1 MKLNRRDFLGAGA
14 LAAAASLPGAGFAAA
29 EAKGGGLAYSR
40 KLLVKHET
48 DVFIAG
54 GGPAGVAAAISAA
67 ENGAKVFLCE
77 GHSCFGGMS
86 TAGRVPIFMGFGDGV
101 NVYAQGVATRVR
113 EALKRETSLKGE
125 GNDIEAFKRAY
136 DSLMVA
142 SGAEF
147 RFGVKVVDAV
157 VENGNVTH
165 AVCSGPAG
173 LFAVKAKVF
182 VDASGNGELA
192 FAAGAEMKKG
202 DKNGKMMPGTLCSIW
217 TGFDWERWEKEAP
230 KHPKTFRGWA
240 DFVDEALADGVFLEA
255 DRHLTGFNR
264 LGKDLAPANMGHAFN
279 LDATDEVSVTK
290 ALVRCRAQMKEWERY
305 FHEYVKR
312 GTENIRLVATGEML
326 GVREARRLVSDYV
339 LSFGDYMKRASFA
352 DEIGRYSYPI
362 DIHPSNGSKAGME
375 EFAKM
380 TREARYKP
388 GESYGIPYRALIA
401 RGFGNL
407 LAAGRCIGTDELVQ
421 SSVRVIP
428 CCYITGQAAGAAA
441 ALAARVD
448 GAVREVSSKLLR
460 DALRAQGAYVPG
472 A

>member
-1 MKLNRRDFLGAGA
+1 MERLGRREFIGIGT
-14 LAAAASLPGAGFAAA
+14 LAAATALPGTGLSAEGAAG
-29 EAKGGGLAYSR
+29 GIGYSR
-40 KLLVKHET
+40 RLEVKEEA

-67 ENGAKVFLCE
+67 ENGAKVFLAE
-77 GHSCFGGMS
+77 GHCCFGGMS

-101 NVYAQGVATRVR
+101 NVYSQGVATRVR
-113 EALKRETSLKGE
+113 EALKAETSLKGE

-136 DSLMVA
+136 DALMSA

-147 RFGVKVVDAV
+147 RFGVKVVDAI
-157 VENGNVTH
+157 VERGTVRY
-165 AVCSGPAG
+165 AVCSAPSGM
-173 LFAVKAKVF
+173 FAVKAKVF
-182 VDASGNGELA
+182 VDATGNGELA
-192 FAAGAEMKKG
+192 LAAGAEMKKG
-202 DKNGKMMPGTLCSIW
+202 DKNGKMMPGTLCSLW
-217 TGFDWERWEKEAP
+217 TGFDWERWAKEAP
-230 KHPKTFRGWA
+230 KNPKTFRGWA
-240 DFVDEALADGVFLEA
+240 DFVDEALKDGVFLEA

-312 GTENIRLVATGEML
+312 GTENIQLVATGEVL
-326 GVREARRLVSDYV
+326 GVREARRLVADYV
-339 LSFGDYMKRASFA
+339 LSFDDYMRRATFA

-362 DIHPSNGSKAGME
+362 DIHPSSGSKAGME

-380 TREARYKP
+380 TQRARYKP
-388 GESYGIPYRALIA
+388 GESYGIPYRSLVAK
-401 RGFGNL
+401 GFGNL

-441 ALAARVD
+441 ALAARSGVSASEVD
-448 GAVREVSSKLLR
+448 VRKLR
-460 DALRAQGAYVPG
+460 AALRAHGAYLPEV
-472 A
+472 